1 MKPLA
6 SNKTIPK
13 FRIVLSVPDMDA
25 ILSALQKDSDSIL
38 ENVEL
43 IGWIAK
49 QKRKAEFGIM
59 ESSHS
64 SGPSVLSK
72 KSEAIV
78 QNLQDTLA
86 KQSFEQ
92 YKFDATGLSDETVLA
107 AIQYKA
113 EHLLECGTL
122 TEEESQVL
130 NEALTK
136 KLLGGL

>member
-1 MKPLA
+1 MKQIQ

-13 FRIVLSVPDMDA
+13 FRIVLSIPELKA
-25 ILSALQKDSDSIL
+25 ISSALAKDTDNIL
-38 ENVEL
+38 DNAEL

-49 QKRKAEFGIM
+49 QTRKAEFGVI
-59 ESSHS
+59 ESSHV

-86 KQSFEQ
+86 KQSFDQ
-92 YKFDATGLSDETVLA
+92 YQFDPTGLSDETVLA
-107 AIQYKA
+107 ALQYKA
-113 EHLLECGTL
+113 EHTIECGSL

-130 NEALTK
+130 NEAMTK